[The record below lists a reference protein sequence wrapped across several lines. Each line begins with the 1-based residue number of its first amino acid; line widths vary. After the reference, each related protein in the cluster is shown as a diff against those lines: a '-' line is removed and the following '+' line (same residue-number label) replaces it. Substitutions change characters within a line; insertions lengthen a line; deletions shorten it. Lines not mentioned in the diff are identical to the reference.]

1 MTAAAVCMMV
11 IGLALSWG
19 GAALCIY
26 VAMGQHLKKG
36 KRPTCDEERTAPPLS
51 S

>member
-36 KRPTCDEERTAPPLS
+36 KRPACDTNKNTPSLPR
-51 S
+51 